1 MKSFAALVALLV
13 CLPAAFASSG
23 NYNYL
28 QSGAD
33 WSGTCATGSEQSPV
47 NIVVNDVSKTTI
59 KAEVALEK
67 TDITTELVD
76 KTTTLQMDGEWL
88 IMTVTKGDNYKRVY
102 KAAQFH
108 YHSKSEHT
116 INGVRFDLEMHVVCV
131 ETDES
136 KANNTG

>member
-1 MKSFAALVALLV
+1 MKSIAVLVTLLV
-13 CLPAAFASSG
+13 CLSAVSAAD
-23 NYNYL
+23 YNYL

-33 WSGTCATGSEQSPV
+33 WSGTCSTGTEQSPV
-47 NIVVNDVSKTTI
+47 DIVVKDVSKTSI
-59 KAEVALEK
+59 KAEVTMEK
-67 TDITTELVD
+67 NEIVTKLVD

-88 IMTVTKGDNYKRVY
+88 TMTVTKGDNYKRTY

-116 INGVRFDLEMHVVCV
+116 INGVRFDMEMHVVCV

-136 KANNTG
+136 K